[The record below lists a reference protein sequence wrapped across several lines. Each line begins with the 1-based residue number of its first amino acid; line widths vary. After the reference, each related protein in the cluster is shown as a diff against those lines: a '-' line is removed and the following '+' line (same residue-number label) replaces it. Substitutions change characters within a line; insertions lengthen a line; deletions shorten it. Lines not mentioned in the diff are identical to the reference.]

1 MTITD
6 NSGNVYTKYVTADGS
21 ASYTVTLSNFTVVD
35 NSNITI
41 SVTAIDAAGN
51 TGTPV
56 TQSVTDK

>member
-1 MTITD
+1 M
-6 NSGNVYTKYVTADGS
+6 TADGS